1 MSYIKIK
8 CNLCH
13 KDHQINNNQFNFEQV
28 DSFEREM
35 GAEIHYEGNLEFQCG
50 CGQTIEVNHQ
60 LWEYPEG
67 VENLKETKVS
77 GCCTVIENTLS
88 FPISKPT

>member
-8 CNLCH
+8 CDLCPIN
-13 KDHQINNNQFNFEQV
+13 HQINDDQFNFEQV
-28 DSFEREM
+28 DSSEREM
-35 GAEIHYEGNLEFQCG
+35 GAEIHYEGSLEFQCD

-67 VENLKETKVS
+67 VENLKETEVS
-77 GCCTVIENTLS
+77 GCTVIENTLS
-88 FPISKPT
+88 FSISKPT